1 MIILAESAQPA
12 QTLAVWQFIVVVAVA
27 PVATIVA
34 IMWAFSQNN
43 KRAEQVKME
52 LTESMANLHARVTD
66 LRADLDK
73 RIDQN
78 GAVVT
83 ELIKRVDANLPSQKA
98 DLIWR
103 IDQNV
108 SAVTKLQNDVSGQ
121 LTGLGAEL
129 KAHRSELRSEMQ
141 TDRARAEELVKAQM
155 DAAVLKLE
163 LKMTQNQS
171 ELVRLIGERLPPA
184 AASAPQ
190 R

>member
-1 MIILAESAQPA
+1 MIILAENVQPA

-78 GAVVT
+78 GAGVT
-83 ELIKRVDANLPSQKA
+83 ELIKRVDANLTGLKA

-108 SAVTKLQNDVSGQ
+108 AAVTKVQNDVNGQ

-129 KAHRSELRSEMQ
+129 KGYTSQLRSEMQ
-141 TDRARAEELVKAQM
+141 ANKADAKELAKAQM
-155 DAAVLKLE
+155 DAAVSKLE